1 MAGSHLKLLFV
12 GPYPPRHG
20 GTAVSLLQLTTA
32 LHGRGHH
39 IRVLSPITAETRGF
53 DRTFGPGP
61 GIRLA
66 RYLVP
71 YFLYIYD
78 TIPFDEHYRRIE
90 QRAIRR
96 RLPALIRA
104 ERPDVVVAGQ
114 EPLAWSVPQIARA
127 HGVPC
132 VLLLRGSPTSMIA
145 EGTFP
150 EEHTQ
155 AWLEAF
161 RGADRVVTVSRFFE
175 DALRDRGLSQL
186 CTIQNHVDLD
196 RFRPEPKDPALLD
209 RLGIHPAQIVAVHA
223 SKIEPLKRP
232 LDLVAA
238 ASRIGRAVDLVNVVV
253 GEGPLLAEMK
263 ETCRSLGVMDRFRFV
278 GWIPYERM
286 PRFLSLADM
295 VVQPSEREGLSRLY
309 LEAMACGRT
318 LIASDIPAAREVV
331 RHRDNGLLFECGHL
345 DSLARTIR
353 LAAESRALRERIGRN
368 AREKVA
374 AHALERVAAEYEG
387 VFREVVAS
395 SRNQVGARQARNET
409 APERARQARAPARS
423 G

>member
-1 MAGSHLKLLFV
+1 MSYTHRVAGSRLKLLFV

-32 LHGRGHH
+32 LHGRGHR
-39 IRVLSPITAETRGF
+39 IRVVSPITAETRGF
-53 DRTFGPGP
+53 DRTFVPAP
-61 GIRLA
+61 GIHVT

-96 RLPALIRA
+96 RLPALIEA

-114 EPLAWSVPQIARA
+114 EPLAWYVPQIARA

-132 VLLLRGSPTSMIA
+132 ILLLRGSPTSMIA

-150 EEHTQ
+150 EEHAR

-161 RGADRVVTVSRFFE
+161 RGADRVVAVSRVFE

-186 CTIQNHVDLD
+186 CTIQNHIDFA
-196 RFRPEPKDPALLD
+196 RFRPEPKDPTLLD
-209 RLGIHPAQIVAVHA
+209 RLGIHPAQFVVVHA

-238 ASRIGRAVDLVNVVV
+238 AKAIGRAVDLVNVVV

-263 ETCRSLGVMDRFRFV
+263 EACRKLGVMDRFRFV
-278 GWIPYERM
+278 GWVPYDQM
-286 PRFLSLADM
+286 PRFLNLADV
-295 VVQPSEREGLSRLY
+295 VVQPSEREGLSRVY
-309 LEAMACGRT
+309 LETMACGRT

-331 RHRDNGLLFECGHL
+331 RHRENGLLFECGNL
-345 DSLARTIR
+345 DSLASTIR
-353 LAAESRALRERIGRN
+353 LAARERALRERIGRN
-368 AREKVA
+368 ARKKVA
-374 AHALERVAAEYEG
+374 AHALERAAARYED
-387 VFREVVAS
+387 VFREVVGSPRPAP
-395 SRNQVGARQARNET
+395 RLLRRTARRPT
-409 APERARQARAPARS
+409 TPTR
-423 G
+423 